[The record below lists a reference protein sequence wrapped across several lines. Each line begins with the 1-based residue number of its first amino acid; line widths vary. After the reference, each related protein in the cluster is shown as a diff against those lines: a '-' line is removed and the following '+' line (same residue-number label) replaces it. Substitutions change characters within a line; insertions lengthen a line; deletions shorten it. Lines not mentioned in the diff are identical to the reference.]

1 MRSMPVLRLVISTEP
16 SVCSPNGMSE
26 SMTVVSVGNVAT
38 GALMSAVVLAVKVWV
53 FMASIVVMPATA
65 CIVLIDIICVLLI
78 V

>member
-1 MRSMPVLRLVISTEP
+1 
-16 SVCSPNGMSE
+16 MSE
-26 SMTVVSVGNVAT
+26 SMTVVSAGYVAIGAQTATVGF
-38 GALMSAVVLAVKVWV
+38 AVKVWV

>member
-1 MRSMPVLRLVISTEP
+1 
-16 SVCSPNGMSE
+16 
-26 SMTVVSVGNVAT
+26 MTVVSVGNVAT
-38 GALMSAVVLAVKVWV
+38 GALMSAVGLAVKVWV